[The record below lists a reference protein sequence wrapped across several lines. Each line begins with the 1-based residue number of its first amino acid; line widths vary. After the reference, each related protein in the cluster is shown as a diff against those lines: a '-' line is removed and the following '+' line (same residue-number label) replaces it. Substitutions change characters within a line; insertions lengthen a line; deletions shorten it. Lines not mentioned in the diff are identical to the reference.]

1 MHPAILGLAEAVL
14 GPGCDRISLNLTQA
28 IEIHPGA
35 LAQYPHRDHDLWP
48 IAKGDLQFQVNVMW
62 PLTSFT
68 KENGATLLWPGSH
81 QGDGAT
87 DLSEAGARAAVCA
100 LGIAAGWE
108 RGCQF
113 GKLWVGAVP
122 TN

>member
-1 MHPAILGLAEAVL
+1 MFFPFTTLVRSIRGLAEAVL
-14 GPGCDRISLNLTQA
+14 GPCCDRISLNLAQA
-28 IEIHPGA
+28 IKIHPVA

-87 DLSEAGARAAVCA
+87 ELSEEIGRAHV
-100 LGIAAGWE
+100 
-108 RGCQF
+108 
-113 GKLWVGAVP
+113 
-122 TN
+122 